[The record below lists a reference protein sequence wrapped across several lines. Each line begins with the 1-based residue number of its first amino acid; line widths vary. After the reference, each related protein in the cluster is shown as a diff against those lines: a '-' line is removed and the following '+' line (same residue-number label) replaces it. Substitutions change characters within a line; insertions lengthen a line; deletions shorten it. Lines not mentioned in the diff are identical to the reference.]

1 MMEALDPP
9 LEGTL
14 KDVLEATKNVTRQ
27 FPEEYYRE
35 LDRTDGYP
43 HEFIE
48 VAMKAGLGAV
58 MVPEEYGG
66 MGLGAREASVV
77 VEEIHRSG
85 GTGSMIHGQLFMM
98 GILAR
103 HGSEEQKRNILPK
116 VADGSIRLQSFSVT
130 EPNAGT
136 DTSKIQ
142 TRARRG
148 GKGWIIKGQKVWT
161 SRMDHTD
168 FFIVF
173 ARTSEAPEGKPFRGL
188 SCFLV
193 DKRAVD
199 PKQLTTRKIP
209 AMFNHHTYE
218 VWYDDMEIPE
228 DSLIG
233 EEGKGFYYL
242 LDGLNAERV
251 MIAAECVGDGK
262 WFIEKAV
269 NYSKE
274 RVIFGR
280 PIGQNQ
286 GVQFPIARGYANLM
300 AADALRWKAAEQF
313 DTGADAGATGAN
325 ANMAKMLASEAA
337 WELGFQCQQTHGGF
351 GLAVEYDIERK
362 VRETRVF
369 QIAPISTNMV
379 LNYIGQHVLGMPR
392 SY

>member
-1 MMEALDPP
+1 MHEALDPP

-14 KDVLEATKNVTRQ
+14 ADVLQATKAVTKQ

-35 LDRTDGYP
+35 LELTDGYP

-103 HGSEEQKRNILPK
+103 HGSEAQKRHILPQ
-116 VADGSIRLQSFSVT
+116 VADGSVRLQSFSVT

-148 GKGWIIKGQKVWT
+148 GKGWIVRGQKVWT

-168 FFIVF
+168 YFIVF

-193 DKRAVD
+193 DKRQVD

-209 AMFNHHTYE
+209 VIFNHHTFE
-218 VWYDDMEIPE
+218 VFYDDMEIPE
-228 DSLIG
+228 ESLIG

-251 MIAAECVGDGK
+251 MIAAECIGDGK
-262 WFIEKAV
+262 YFVEKAV
-269 NYSKE
+269 EYANE

-286 GVQFPIARGYANLM
+286 GIQFPIARGYANLM
-300 AADALRWKAAEQF
+300 AADALRWKAAEKF
-313 DTGADAGATGAN
+313 DRGENAGAE
-325 ANMAKMLASEAA
+325 ANMAKMLASEASYD
-337 WELGFQCQQTHGGF
+337 LGFHCMQTFGGF
-351 GLAVEYDIERK
+351 GLAREYNIERK
-362 VRETRVF
+362 VRENRVF